1 MELIIGLPNAGKTSY
16 SARFENAYHADD
28 FRDNGID
35 LWELVKQEG
44 VIIEG
49 LFDTARVRKKLVE
62 AASRPCVCYWLYVP
76 VEECIRREKRGRKRW
91 FFEMHGRDF
100 QPPTYEEGWDE
111 IIIIKGQ
118 GNGQETITSG
128 TG

>member
-1 MELIIGLPNAGKTSY
+1 MTLIIGLPNAGKTTY
-16 SARFENAYHADD
+16 SAQFENAYHADD

-35 LWELVKQEG
+35 LWELVKQDG

-62 AASRPCVCYWLYVP
+62 VASRPCVCYWLDVP
-76 VEECIRREKRGRKRW
+76 VEECIRREMRGRKPW
-91 FFEMHGRDF
+91 FFYMHNEQF

-111 IIIIKGQ
+111 IIVIK
-118 GNGQETITSG
+118 
-128 TG
+128 